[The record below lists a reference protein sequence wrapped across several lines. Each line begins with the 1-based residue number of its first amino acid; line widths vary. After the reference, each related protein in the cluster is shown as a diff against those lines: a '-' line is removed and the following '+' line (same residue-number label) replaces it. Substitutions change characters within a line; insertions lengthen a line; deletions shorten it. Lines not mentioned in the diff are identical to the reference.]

1 MEIYINK
8 NTKKYLMDRHK
19 AKRGSHE
26 TQVHKEVHKNAH
38 KGVNHNDAKY
48 HDHANLE
55 LKKEVVKK
63 YHDKL
68 QDLKDEI
75 GKAVVGQHE
84 VIDGF
89 LRGLLARGHVLVEGV
104 PGIAKTHLIKTLA
117 IATGCKGS
125 RIQFTVDL
133 LPTDITG
140 LTIYDQHKGFYT
152 QKGPIFANFV
162 LADEINRAPP
172 KTQSALLEAMQEKQV
187 TIGGKTYPLDEPF
200 FVMATQ
206 NPIESEGTY
215 RLPEAQVDRFLYKL
229 LMGYP
234 KMDEE
239 KQVLKINA
247 TLRDFKD
254 FKIKQA
260 ISPREIIEMQKMTHK
275 IYLSSDIEDYILRIV
290 EATRNPDK
298 YKLRTGKYI
307 EYGGSPRASIS
318 LFISAKAQAIL
329 QGNNYVTPQY
339 VKDVAKDVLR
349 HRIIL
354 NYEGQAEK
362 ITNDQIVDEI
372 LSKVPVQQN

>member
-1 MEIYINK
+1 MHILTMEIYIKK
-8 NTKKYLMDRHK
+8 NTKKSFIMKHK
-19 AKRGSHE
+19 LKKEKINESH
-26 TQVHKEVHKNAH
+26 KDSK
-38 KGVNHNDAKY
+38 HNDKY
-48 HDHANLE
+48 HSNNSE

-63 YHDKL
+63 YYDKL
-68 QDLKDEI
+68 QNLKAEI

-84 VIDGF
+84 VVDGF
-89 LRGLLARGHVLVEGV
+89 LRGVMARGHVLVEGV

-117 IATGCKGS
+117 LATGCKGS

-172 KTQSALLEAMQEKQV
+172 KTQSALLEAMQERQV
-187 TIGGKTYPLDEPF
+187 TIGGKTFPLDDPF

-229 LMGYP
+229 VMGYP
-234 KMDEE
+234 NIEEE
-239 KQVLKINA
+239 KKVLKVNA
-247 TLRDFKD
+247 TLRSFKD
-254 FKIKQA
+254 FNIKQA
-260 ISPREIIEMQKMTHK
+260 ISPREIIEMQNMAHK
-275 IYLSSDIEDYILRIV
+275 VYLSSDIEDYILRIV
-290 EATRNPDK
+290 ESTRNPDK

-318 LFISAKAQAIL
+318 LFISAKVQAVL

-339 VKDVAKDVLR
+339 VKDIAKDVLR

-362 ITNDQIVDEI
+362 ITTDQVIEEI
-372 LSKVPVQQN
+372 LSKVPVQ